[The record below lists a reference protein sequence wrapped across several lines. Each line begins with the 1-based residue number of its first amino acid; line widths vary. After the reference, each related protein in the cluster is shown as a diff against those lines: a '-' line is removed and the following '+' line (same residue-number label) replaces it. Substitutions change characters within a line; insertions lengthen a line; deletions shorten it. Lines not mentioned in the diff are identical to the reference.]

1 MNIMELGAIGELV
14 GGVAV
19 IASLIYVGLQVKQS
33 NKFAAA
39 ETVRSFLHEYNAVMR
54 RGGEHELCSL
64 MRKAMTNF
72 DDLNNDE
79 KSEAHNQILT
89 HVMLV
94 QTAFML
100 MKRGFSD
107 PDIMNIVVGFNAL
120 VLNMDGLH
128 EWWGM
133 VKKVLDPEFVAFMDA
148 ERIKYP
154 RLSDVIPFYVPSETN

>member
-1 MNIMELGAIGELV
+1 MNILELGAIGELV

-39 ETVRSFLHEYNAVMR
+39 ETVRSFLHEYNEVMR
-54 RGGEHELCSL
+54 RGGEPALCSL
-64 MRKAMTNF
+64 MRKAFTNF

-89 HVMLV
+89 HVMLA

-107 PDIMNIVVGFNAL
+107 PDIMNIAVGFNAL
-120 VLNMDGLH
+120 VLNTNGGH
-128 EWWGM
+128 QWWNM
-133 VKKVLDPEFVAFMDA
+133 ASKPSCS
-148 ERIKYP
+148 
-154 RLSDVIPFYVPSETN
+154 LSKSIML